1 LRTPPPIYLALA
13 RRPLY
18 ILACLLIIAAL
29 PMAAFAGRSVGSRDL
44 ASRLRTGPG
53 VANHPVGVV
62 PSSGMTIP
70 GDWPLAADGSITCKT
85 CHAALPSL
93 DGRDGPRLRGATESD
108 RDSRAFCMNCHHEQA
123 SRTGAGM
130 HWLAMSRA
138 HVMHDSDD
146 GGSSAGGSI
155 DRGSAACLE
164 CHDGVTAPDAA
175 YETSWNRGS
184 GYLGDMGRNHPIGV
198 RYPHA
203 GARHRDAPLRPAAM
217 LPETVRL
224 PGGMVSC
231 LSCHNLYA
239 TDPKH
244 LTVPIEGSRLCMT
257 CHQMD

>member
-1 LRTPPPIYLALA
+1 MRASATVHAANARKAIYS
-13 RRPLY
+13 
-18 ILACLLIIAAL
+18 LACALIITAL
-29 PMAAFAGRSVGSRDL
+29 PMAAFAGRSIGSRDPV
-44 ASRLRTGPG
+44 SRLRSGPG

-62 PSSGMTIP
+62 PSSGITIP
-70 GDWPLAADGSITCKT
+70 GDWPLASDGSITCKT
-85 CHAALPSL
+85 CHAAPPSL
-93 DGRDGPRLRGATESD
+93 DGRDGSRLRGATESD
-108 RDSRAFCMNCHHEQA
+108 HDSHAFCMNCHHEQA
-123 SRTGAGM
+123 SRTAAGM

-138 HVMHDSDD
+138 HIMAESDD
-146 GGSSAGGSI
+146 VESSASGSI
-155 DRGSAACLE
+155 DRASATCLE

-184 GYLGDMGRNHPIGV
+184 GYLGDKRRNHPIGV

-203 GARHRDAPLRPAAM
+203 GARHLDAPLRPSAM

-239 TDPKH
+239 TEPKH

>member
-1 LRTPPPIYLALA
+1 MRASETVHAARARKAIFGLAGS
-13 RRPLY
+13 
-18 ILACLLIIAAL
+18 LIFAAL

-70 GDWPLAADGSITCKT
+70 GNWPLAADGSITCKT

-93 DGRDGPRLRGATESD
+93 DGHDGPRLRGATESD
-108 RDSRAFCMNCHHEQA
+108 RDSHAFCMNCHHEGA

-138 HVMHDSDD
+138 HVMPELDD
-146 GGSSAGGSI
+146 DETSSSGSI
-155 DRGSAACLE
+155 DRASGTCLT
-164 CHDGVTAPDAA
+164 CHDGVTAPDTA

-184 GYLGDMGRNHPIGV
+184 GYLGDKGRNHPIGV

-203 GARHRDAPLRPAAM
+203 EARRRDPPLRPAAL
-217 LPETVRL
+217 LPEAVRL
-224 PGGMVSC
+224 PGGMISC